1 MYNAGQQLRSA
12 HDGQIYPV
20 DNVKSVMIAVT
31 VLMYKLRGDSC
42 FGRDRVGVNKEALK
56 LNGWLLRDC
65 IYIPRNLDT
74 AKRIER
80 LAPKNNS
87 YEQCL
92 LHCSYVLLYEGQ
104 NII

>member
-42 FGRDRVGVNKEALK
+42 FGRDRVGVNK
-56 LNGWLLRDC
+56 
-65 IYIPRNLDT
+65 
-74 AKRIER
+74 
-80 LAPKNNS
+80 
-87 YEQCL
+87 
-92 LHCSYVLLYEGQ
+92 
-104 NII
+104 